1 MAGVGW
7 GEQQPG
13 QRSRVEKLLVLD
25 PSLTDGSCCWHLL
38 SPEEMH
44 NAIVQAAGE
53 SREKRGEEAGGVS
66 PRGNTVVREW
76 ECVGPK
82 NYLSNKPTHK
92 NKREQE
98 SCQLIKNGS

>member
-38 SPEEMH
+38 SPEEMR

-53 SREKRGEEAGGVS
+53 SREKRGGWWS
-66 PRGNTVVREW
+66 
-76 ECVGPK
+76 
-82 NYLSNKPTHK
+82 KPPGKH
-92 NKREQE
+92 
-98 SCQLIKNGS
+98 SCQRMGVCWAQELS

>member
-66 PRGNTVVREW
+66 PGETQ
-76 ECVGPK
+76 
-82 NYLSNKPTHK
+82 LS
-92 NKREQE
+92 E
-98 SCQLIKNGS
+98 NGSVLGPRIILVINLLTRINGNRRAAS